1 MIDFNYSTHGEEIIL
16 TLKTD
21 VTEIG
26 TFHRMAKVIYILG
39 WDIISGDIRTISE
52 HGTDFALDILKIRSD
67 GRNSHDKA
75 VEIGYLMDA
84 IFSRKQDI
92 QILLKDYKYKPVEP
106 RNFFREKA
114 ELIFEDDINKNATV
128 FYIEADSG
136 RGLLY
141 HITKVLLD
149 YKINIISG
157 IIDTDPIT
165 ERARDTFYLLD
176 SEGKLFGDKEIV
188 NKIREDILK
197 PL

>member
-1 MIDFNYSTHGEEIIL
+1 MIEFNYSTLGEEIVL
-16 TLKTD
+16 TLKTN

-39 WDIISGDIRTISE
+39 WDIISGDIQTIHESGGE
-52 HGTDFALDILKIRSD
+52 MALDILKIRSD
-67 GRNSHDKA
+67 GRNQNEKA

-84 IFSRKQDI
+84 IFSKKEDI
-92 QILLKDYKYKPVEP
+92 DELLKNYKFKPVEP

-114 ELIFEDDINKNATV
+114 ELVFEDDLEKKATV

-165 ERARDTFYLLD
+165 ERARDTFYLQD
-176 SEGKLFGDKEIV
+176 EKGNLFGKTEIV